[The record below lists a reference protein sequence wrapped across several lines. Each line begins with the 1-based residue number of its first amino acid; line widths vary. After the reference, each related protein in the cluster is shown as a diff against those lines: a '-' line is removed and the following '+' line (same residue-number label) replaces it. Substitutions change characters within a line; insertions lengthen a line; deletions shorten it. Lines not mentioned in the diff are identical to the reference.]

1 MKKYTLALLCSLAS
15 ILCTQ
20 AQINVSADTNTVQ
33 LVNDFILFG
42 VSASNVQYTGAGH
55 TLGSFTNGSTTNLGM
70 TDGIVMTTGIIDTTV
85 GGTYIGN
92 PASVFATALSGGG
105 GDSSLS
111 NILPGYTLQ
120 DASILEFDL
129 VPVGN
134 VLEFN
139 YVFASEEYP
148 EFVNSAFN
156 DVFGFFINGPD
167 PQGGSYSDL
176 NIAIIPGTSL
186 PVAIDNVNSG
196 ANATY
201 YIDNQALNGQT
212 IVYDGFTTP
221 LLAQV
226 NVVPMAA
233 YHLKMAIADAGD
245 GAYDSGI
252 FLKAQSMKSYMVTG
266 INQAPSQT
274 QALYPNP
281 ATDKIVVNCSG
292 ETLVS
297 VYNTQGQLL
306 MCTTLTDNT
315 QVMDISMLE
324 KGVYF
329 LTQTTGRTTSTHK
342 LIKK

>member
-1 MKKYTLALLCSLAS
+1 MKKLFTLMMVLTLSAATLK
-15 ILCTQ
+15 
-20 AQINVSADTNTVQ
+20 AQIVITPDTNTAQ
-33 LVNDFILFG
+33 LVNNFILFG
-42 VSASNVQYTGAGH
+42 VSASNVLYTGGQQS
-55 TLGSFTNGSTTNLGM
+55 LGAFTNGGTTNLGL
-70 TDGIVMTTGIIDTTV
+70 TEGIIMTTGTLAPIS
-85 GGTYIGN
+85 N
-92 PASVFATALSGGG
+92 PVTEFATATNGGG

-167 PQGGSYSDL
+167 PQGGSYADL

-186 PVAIDNVNSG
+186 PVAIDNVNAG
-196 ANATY
+196 ANAAY
-201 YIDNQALNGQT
+201 YVDNQALNGQT
-212 IVYDGFTTP
+212 IVFDGFTTP

-226 NVVPMAA
+226 NVVPMAT

-266 INQAPSQT
+266 IAQADSRQ

-281 ATDKIVVNCSG
+281 ATDYVTVDCPGNTLIKIF
-292 ETLVS
+292 
-297 VYNTQGQLL
+297 NTQGQLVFCKT
-306 MCTTLTDNT
+306 MQGKSQTIETGF
-315 QVMDISMLE
+315 LE
-324 KGVYF
+324 KGVYC
-329 LTQTTGRTTSTHK
+329 LSMTTGSETHTYK
-342 LIKK
+342 LLKK